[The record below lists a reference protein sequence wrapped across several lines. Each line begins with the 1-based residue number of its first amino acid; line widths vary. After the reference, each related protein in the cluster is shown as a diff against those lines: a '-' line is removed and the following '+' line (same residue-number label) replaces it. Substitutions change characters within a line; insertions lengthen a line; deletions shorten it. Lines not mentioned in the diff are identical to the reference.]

1 MTTTDRFLAKAK
13 VMMRL
18 KVEKSE
24 KDTYLKKMLTS
35 EFCFKLKSHRT
46 KRIWFFQTFF
56 CNTNPRTYLLRVCL
70 TVGTARMNFPSS
82 LGCGRDLNPR
92 QSSCTDL
99 VHFEAR
105 STN

>member
-24 KDTYLKKMLTS
+24 KDTYLKKLLTS

-46 KRIWFFQTFF
+46 KRITFF
-56 CNTNPRTYLLRVCL
+56 KLFSSFPSLHLFPCVCL
-70 TVGTARMNFPSS
+70 TVSIAKVNFSFFLMLRP
-82 LGCGRDLNPR
+82 G
-92 QSSCTDL
+92 
-99 VHFEAR
+99 FEPT
-105 STN
+105 SVELH

>member
-24 KDTYLKKMLTS
+24 KDTYLKKLLTS

-56 CNTNPRTYLLRVCL
+56 LHSQSSQLFPCVCL
-70 TVGTARMNFPSS
+70 TVGTARINFSFFLMLRP
-82 LGCGRDLNPR
+82 G
-92 QSSCTDL
+92 
-99 VHFEAR
+99 FEPT
-105 STN
+105 SVELH

>member
-24 KDTYLKKMLTS
+24 KDTYLKKLLTS

-46 KRIWFFQTFF
+46 KRICFFQTILFIPIF
-56 CNTNPRTYLLRVCL
+56 ALISLCL
-70 TVGTARMNFPSS
+70 PHSWHG
-82 LGCGRDLNPR
+82 
-92 QSSCTDL
+92 
-99 VHFEAR
+99 
-105 STN
+105 